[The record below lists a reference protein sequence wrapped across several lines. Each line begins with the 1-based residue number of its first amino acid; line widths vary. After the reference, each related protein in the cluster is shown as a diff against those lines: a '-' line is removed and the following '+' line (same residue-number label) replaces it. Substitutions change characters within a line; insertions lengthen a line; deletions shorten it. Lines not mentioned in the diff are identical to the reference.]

1 MTYIYFFIR
10 AFTNDDVL
18 VQIDPATNS
27 VSFVVLDPQTGSP
40 VPASGVQNAISGEFI
55 SDLLDLEFTVPL
67 PQENIDNAIN
77 VVLKDFQADQVCFFM
92 HLLYNCKDVTRV
104 LEIFL
109 LGCFT
114 ISRYTVQSIDVN

>member
-18 VQIDPATNS
+18 VQIDPATDS

-92 HLLYNCKDVTRV
+92 HLL
-104 LEIFL
+104 
-109 LGCFT
+109 
-114 ISRYTVQSIDVN
+114 